1 MNHIRSLV
9 LLTLVIS
16 ALAACASEE
25 PASPARGLAAAAA
38 PAIAAGS
45 TLPVTPTP
53 TVEERL
59 AALEGEVFPTA
70 PDPTATPVPLAM
82 PTVTSETAPVPTP
95 IPIADRVGLIA
106 YDSRDGM
113 ALHLTKA
120 RGHTVSKVISNLP
133 GDHRFP
139 EISPGGTKLAFASET
154 APDRSDIFVMD
165 LVGLV
170 ITPSTSTLLSEEF
183 TGSVPTQ
190 LTDESRYDTS
200 PSWSP
205 DATRL
210 AYLSKPSGGDPRHPL
225 WHVWVVNAD
234 GTGAVD
240 LTPNANT
247 GYDLDRL
254 SWVPDGSKIAA
265 TRNGAIMV
273 VNVDGTGARQ
283 ITDEGKGLSNP
294 VWSPDGSEIAV
305 RGTRSDFFNTSIY
318 IIPAEGGHE
327 KRVTVPLNDMTTGH
341 VPSSGVRVRHR
352 VAVV

>member
-1 MNHIRSLV
+1 
-9 LLTLVIS
+9 
-16 ALAACASEE
+16 
-25 PASPARGLAAAAA
+25 
-38 PAIAAGS
+38 
-45 TLPVTPTP
+45 
-53 TVEERL
+53 
-59 AALEGEVFPTA
+59 
-70 PDPTATPVPLAM
+70 
-82 PTVTSETAPVPTP
+82 
-95 IPIADRVGLIA
+95 
-106 YDSRDGM
+106 
-113 ALHLTKA
+113 
-120 RGHTVSKVISNLP
+120 
-133 GDHRFP
+133 
-139 EISPGGTKLAFASET
+139 
-154 APDRSDIFVMD
+154 MD

-327 KRVTVPLNDMTTGH
+327 KRVTVPLNDMTTYDTPIAWITGQDTGYASRI
-341 VPSSGVRVRHR
+341 VFVRSGGWLYSVNAASRQNGKETKIGFLAEWNPASQVTIWIE
-352 VAVV
+352 

>member
-1 MNHIRSLV
+1 MTREMVWHSKIG
-9 LLTLVIS
+9 LTLSQIHRPLW
-16 ALAACASEE
+16 AM
-25 PASPARGLAAAAA
+25 
-38 PAIAAGS
+38 I
-45 TLPVTPTP
+45 
-53 TVEERL
+53 
-59 AALEGEVFPTA
+59 A
-70 PDPTATPVPLAM
+70 PDTGRLTRGG
-82 PTVTSETAPVPTP
+82 
-95 IPIADRVGLIA
+95 D
-106 YDSRDGM
+106 RDGM
-113 ALHLTKA
+113 QMALAHLTKA

-183 TGSVPTQ
+183 TGSVPMQ

-240 LTPNANT
+240 LSPNPPPSGQGMT
-247 GYDLDRL
+247 MQQ
-254 SWVPDGSKIAA
+254 
-265 TRNGAIMV
+265 RNG
-273 VNVDGTGARQ
+273 R
-283 ITDEGKGLSNP
+283 
-294 VWSPDGSEIAV
+294 
-305 RGTRSDFFNTSIY
+305 
-318 IIPAEGGHE
+318 
-327 KRVTVPLNDMTTGH
+327 
-341 VPSSGVRVRHR
+341 
-352 VAVV
+352 